1 MNEKLDRR
9 KLYTRMVLKNSL
21 IELLQ
26 DKPINAISVKEI
38 CQIADINRSTFYAHY
53 TDLYDLLQQIEE
65 EIIQD
70 IENTLAKFTY
80 ADKDNTLTVTIK
92 LLEYIVANKDSCQT
106 LFSEHG
112 SPSFQ
117 KKVILLAQ
125 DCAIDQWVKYNKI
138 APHIAEYISLFL
150 VNGSIHAIQ
159 QWLKNGMDQ
168 TPEEM
173 ARLIYDFSERGISA
187 FTKSK

>member
-9 KLYTRMVLKNSL
+9 KQYTRKVLKNSL

-26 DKPINAISVKEI
+26 NKPINAISVKEI
-38 CQIADINRSTFYAHY
+38 CQLADINRSTFYAHY

-70 IENTLAKFTY
+70 IDNTLSTFTY
-80 ADKDNTLTVTIK
+80 DDKDNSLKVTIK
-92 LLEYIVANKDSCQT
+92 LLEYIAANKDSCQT
-106 LFSEHG
+106 LFSENG
-112 SPSFQ
+112 STTFQ

-125 DCAIDQWVKYNKI
+125 DCTIGQWFSYNKI

-150 VNGSIHAIQ
+150 VNGSICTIQ

-173 ARLIYDFSERGISA
+173 AKLICDFSERGLSA
-187 FTKSK
+187 FTE